1 MLDLHSTWNRN
12 PRPARPKFPEAR
24 QVLDLLNESS
34 TQSIYFGS
42 GEYRVVGLR
51 RHDGLKWV
59 DNWDLFQV
67 SSHRRVTL

>member
-1 MLDLHSTWNRN
+1 MSR
-12 PRPARPKFPEAR
+12 RRSRF
-24 QVLDLLNESS
+24 
-34 TQSIYFGS
+34 IFGS